1 MLERVEQCCGLL
13 PESRQTVRV
22 PSQTVVATANVNRA
36 LGRSDARAAL
46 SDVLRLQPDL
56 VGLQEWNIARLL
68 LLRETG
74 SVGVVPDLR
83 IRLGAAG
90 KRHSSGYLW
99 SAPLVG
105 GCPVGAR
112 ADRFELLGSEV
123 RLLSKP
129 GRADRPDHRWGSEAP
144 RLATIGTYRDKTLE
158 RTLCLVN
165 YHLVPG
171 VQALGRYRD
180 DRPLVVARHQREVAA
195 LQRIVDEQLGLGRVV
210 YAVGDANFDGLR
222 LTGLTSAWE
231 GREGG
236 PGTLGPR
243 RKIDDV
249 HGPGPASSVTV
260 LTSRSDHKAVIV
272 RREDPLG

>member
-1 MLERVEQCCGLL
+1 
-13 PESRQTVRV
+13 VRV
-22 PSQTVVATANVNRA
+22 PSQTVVATANVNRE
-36 LGRSDARAAL
+36 LTRDDARAAL
-46 SDVLRLQPDL
+46 ADVLRHEPDL
-56 VGLQEWNIARLL
+56 VGLQEWNLTRLL

-83 IRLGAAG
+83 LRLRAAG
-90 KRHSSGYLW
+90 RGRGYVW
-99 SAPLVG
+99 SAPFVG

-112 ADRFELLGSEV
+112 ADRFDLLGAKV
-123 RLLSKP
+123 RLLSRP

-144 RLATIGTYRDKTLE
+144 RLATIGTYRDKTLD
-158 RTLCLVN
+158 RTVSLVS

-180 DRPLVVARHQREVAA
+180 DRPRAASRHQGEVAV

-222 LTGLTSAWE
+222 LNGLTSAWE
-231 GREGG
+231 GREAD

-260 LTSRSDHKAVIV
+260 LTNRSDHKAVIAV
-272 RREDPLG
+272 REEEPG